1 MRMAVF
7 AADHLGL
14 ILQDLV
20 ERREARW
27 LVDSAEAHVSHHRLG
42 KGKKL
47 TIALDPDGC
56 LMGVLFLDNLQ
67 IWLGG
72 IDERL
77 NKTSLLPSQ
86 FQQIVPLCGL
96 LEGDAVGRQGF
107 SNHRLGY
114 A

>member
-1 MRMAVF
+1 MRVAVF

-20 ERREARW
+20 ERREACW
-27 LVDSAEAHVSHHRLG
+27 LIDSAETHVSHHRLG
-42 KGKKL
+42 KGKEL
-47 TIALDPDGC
+47 TIALGPDGC
-56 LMGVLFLDNLQ
+56 LLGVLFLDYLQ

-72 IDERL
+72 VDKRI
-77 NKTSLLPSQ
+77 NQSWLLPSQ
-86 FQQIVPLCGL
+86 LQQIVPLCGL

>member
-1 MRMAVF
+1 MRVAVF

-27 LVDSAEAHVSHHRLG
+27 LIDSTEAHVSHHRLG
-42 KGKKL
+42 KRQQQPV
-47 TIALDPDGC
+47 ALGPDGC
-56 LMGVLFLDNLQ
+56 LLGVLFLDYLQ

-72 IDERL
+72 VDKRI
-77 NKTSLLPSQ
+77 NQSGLLPSQ
-86 FQQIVPLCGL
+86 LQQIVPLCGL

-107 SNHRLGY
+107 GNHRLGY